1 MQGGLGV
8 VLCEGQKNEGMI
20 PLNKN
25 LWSLS
30 FILVMGGSAFVLLAA
45 LYFIIDVILWWN
57 GAPFKYPG
65 MNSILVYV
73 GSEILQGY
81 FPFSWQQQSNS
92 HLDLLFANLI
102 AVGLWILIAYYWFRI
117 DFFVKI

>member
-65 MNSILVYV
+65 GFGHTASYWTNNI
-73 GSEILQGY
+73 
-81 FPFSWQQQSNS
+81 
-92 HLDLLFANLI
+92 NLRRP
-102 AVGLWILIAYYWFRI
+102 AWA
-117 DFFVKI
+117 